1 MTSQSYVKD
10 ESTGQRDGEVEYA
23 RRGRQMVRE
32 LESFLRAEL
41 AHPGEGRRISF
52 LAARSNGCIGS
63 KATVNP
69 VKE

>member
-1 MTSQSYVKD
+1 MSTQPYVKD
-10 ESTGQRDGEVEYA
+10 ASTEQTSSEVEYL

-41 AHPGEGRRISF
+41 AHPREGRRISF
-52 LAARSNGCIGS
+52 LAARSNGSIGS
-63 KATVNP
+63 PATVNL